1 MAMNVIAWIC
11 YVCEGSALCIC
22 SSTSRPV
29 GAYDLGVATPIA
41 LVYAGLMTSGD
52 AKSWY
57 MISGDVKSWVLVLM
71 LFLHI
76 FTCILFIVQMFEILA
91 LINGFS
97 STPTR
102 VTNIIV
108 DVFSTWMTFGG
119 NTSDLG
125 SFGEESDKIT
135 DLHQIHEEVLFSE
148 RGDGIAGIKRRR
160 RDLSSDDVRDSATA
174 S

>member
-57 MISGDVKSWVLVLM
+57 MISGDVKSWVLSVLAYIHCV
-71 LFLHI
+71 FFI
-76 FTCILFIVQMFEILA
+76 KVNGWYWILKRSTLGG
-91 LINGFS
+91 LGFK
-97 STPTR
+97 T
-102 VTNIIV
+102 
-108 DVFSTWMTFGG
+108 
-119 NTSDLG
+119 
-125 SFGEESDKIT
+125 E
-135 DLHQIHEEVLFSE
+135 
-148 RGDGIAGIKRRR
+148 
-160 RDLSSDDVRDSATA
+160 
-174 S
+174 